1 MPPLFR
7 IILKRGGSPKVDRGA
22 PGGEEPTRKGG
33 RKPSYI
39 DLAGETP
46 RRLVDEA
53 EVREIEARKAAMLES
68 AIDAVVAIDHRGF
81 ITEFNPTA
89 ERVFG
94 YSRAEVIGRSMADL
108 MVPPS
113 LRERHRRAFARY
125 LATGESTILG
135 RPIEITAMRADG
147 TEFPVELAVARI
159 DLPGPPTFTAYIRDI
174 GHRKRRERALQES
187 LDRRRQLEALL
198 IHAQESER
206 KRIAWDLHDDSI
218 QVMTAVAIRLKG
230 FRRRVAG
237 NPELADQLDELEG
250 VVGEAIRRL
259 RGLLFELRPL
269 VLDREGL
276 AAALRQYLDTME
288 REGISGSLESRLRTE
303 PSPET
308 RALLYRLA
316 QEALTNVV
324 KHARANTVDILLDER
339 GEGVALRVRDDGA
352 GFSPERQSP
361 RPGHLGLVAM
371 RERAEI
377 FGGSCRIESAPGLGT
392 TIYVWVPAQPAL
404 PGS

>member
-1 MPPLFR
+1 
-7 IILKRGGSPKVDRGA
+7 VDRGA
-22 PGGEEPTRKGG
+22 PGGEQPTSEGG
-33 RKPSYI
+33 RRRSYI

-53 EVREIEARKAAMLES
+53 ELREIEARKAAMLES
-68 AIDAVVAIDHRGF
+68 AIDAVVAIDHRGL

-94 YSRAEVIGRSMADL
+94 YSRAEVIGRPMSDL

-135 RPIEITAMRADG
+135 RPVEITAMRADG

-174 GHRKRRERALQES
+174 SHRKRRERALQDS

-218 QVMTAVAIRLKG
+218 QVMTAVAFRLRA
-230 FRRRVAG
+230 FRRRVAEDPG
-237 NPELADQLDELEG
+237 LADQLDELEG

-276 AAALRQYLDTME
+276 APALRQHLETLG
-288 REGISGSLESRLRTE
+288 REGILGSLESRLRTE

-324 KHARANTVDILLDER
+324 KHARAERVDVLLEER

-352 GFSPERQSP
+352 GFSPERQPP

-377 FGGSCRIESAPGLGT
+377 FGGWCRVQSAPGAGT
-392 TIYVWVPAQPAL
+392 TVDVWVPVQPAL

>member
-1 MPPLFR
+1 
-7 IILKRGGSPKVDRGA
+7 
-22 PGGEEPTRKGG
+22 
-33 RKPSYI
+33 
-39 DLAGETP
+39 LAGDTP

-53 EVREIEARKAAMLES
+53 EVRDIEARKAAMLES
-68 AIDAVVAIDHRGF
+68 AIDAVVAIDHRGD

-94 YSRAEVIGRSMADL
+94 YSRAEVIGRPMADL

-113 LRERHRRAFARY
+113 LRDRHRRAFARY

-135 RPIEITAMRADG
+135 RPVEITAMRADG

-159 DLPGPPTFTAYIRDI
+159 DLPGPPSFTAYIRDI
-174 GHRKRRERALQES
+174 ANRKRRERELQDN
-187 LDRRRQLEALL
+187 LDRRRRLEALL
-198 IHAQESER
+198 VHAQESER

-218 QVMTAVAIRLKG
+218 QVMSAVALRLKA
-230 FRRRVAG
+230 FRRRLTGDAG
-237 NPELADQLDELEG
+237 LADQLDELEE
-250 VVGEAIRRL
+250 VVGQAIGRL

-276 AAALRQYLDTME
+276 TAALRQYLEVLE
-288 REGISGSLESRLRTE
+288 RDGISTALETRMSAE
-303 PSPET
+303 PPPET

-316 QEALTNVV
+316 QEALMNVR
-324 KHARANTVDILLDER
+324 KHARAGRVEVHIEER
-339 GEGVALRVRDDGA
+339 GDGVALRVSDDGA
-352 GFSPERQSP
+352 GFSLERQAI

-371 RERAEI
+371 RERAEV
-377 FGGSCRIESAPGLGT
+377 FGGWCRIQSTPGQGT
-392 TIYVWVPAQPAL
+392 TVDVWVPAMPTL